1 MTTATQTI
9 KIELAGLKDT
19 HNLAERIAILA
30 EIGDV
35 ISLSGD
41 LGAGKTE
48 FARAFIRALTDADE
62 EVPSPTFTLVQTY
75 EGKSG
80 EIYHFDLYRI
90 NTPEEVLQLG
100 IEDAFRDGIAI
111 IEWPEKMGQFLP
123 RGRLDVNLTVT
134 KGKNHRQ
141 AELAAHG
148 HWVERLRE
156 SGHA

>member
-1 MTTATQTI
+1 MTTATHTI

-19 HNLAERIAILA
+19 HNLAERIAALA

-35 ISLSGD
+35 IALGGD
-41 LGAGKTE
+41 LGTGKTE
-48 FARAFIRALTDADE
+48 FARAFIRNLTDPEE

-75 EGKSG
+75 EGQSG

-90 NTPEEVLQLG
+90 NTPEEVLELG
-100 IEDAFRDGIAI
+100 IEDAFRDGISI

-123 RGRLDVNLTVT
+123 RGRLDIHLTIT

-141 AELAAHG
+141 AELIAHG
-148 HWVERLRE
+148 HWAERLRGV
-156 SGHA
+156 GHA

>member
-1 MTTATQTI
+1 MTTAAHTI

-19 HNLAERIAILA
+19 LDLAGRIAALA

-35 ISLSGD
+35 IALSGD
-41 LGAGKTE
+41 LGSGKTE
-48 FARAFIRALTDADE
+48 FARGFIRRLADAEE

-75 EGKSG
+75 EGISG

-100 IEDAFRDGIAI
+100 IEDALREAITI

-123 RGRLDVNLTVT
+123 RGRLDIRLSVT

-141 AELAAHG
+141 AELIAHG
-148 HWVERLRE
+148 HWAERLRGA
-156 SGHA
+156 GHA